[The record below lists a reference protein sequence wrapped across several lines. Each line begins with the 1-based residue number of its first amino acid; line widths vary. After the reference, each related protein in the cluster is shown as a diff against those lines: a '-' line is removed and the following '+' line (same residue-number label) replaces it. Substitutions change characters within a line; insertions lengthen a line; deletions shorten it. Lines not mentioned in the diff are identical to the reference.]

1 MVERQTQW
9 TDALLGEASATN
21 AASTQDFYIAAQA
34 SLTELRPRTLKH
46 GDTFALFNRFGDL
59 GAGIASP
66 EGLYHEDIRFLSWLR
81 FTIEGQTPL
90 LLSSTVQSNNAMLDV
105 DLVNPDLRHG
115 DAIEL
120 PKDTI
125 HISRMKFLWNAGCY
139 EIFVVRNFDE
149 KMRRVR
155 LALEFDADFADIF
168 EVRVFVRQSRGRV
181 QSQVRAPDHVRF
193 EYASLDGISRSTE
206 VHFSPQPNEL
216 SPNRA
221 VFELSLQAKQRCAL
235 FATVHCRTDHATLE
249 RDPLIAIRSA
259 RRELRA
265 ATLRAAAL
273 ETSSSGVNETLCRS
287 IADIGMLVTDT
298 ENGPFPY
305 AGVPWFATAFGRD
318 GLVTALQMLWIY
330 PSLARGVWRVAFPG
344 CHTIALG

>member
-21 AASTQDFYIAAQA
+21 AASTQDFSIAAQA

-168 EVRVFVRQSRGRV
+168 EVRGFVRQSRGRV
-181 QSQVRAPDHVRF
+181 QSHNGSIWPHDNALI
-193 EYASLDGISRSTE
+193 AMGLSRYGHSTE
-206 VHFSPQPNEL
+206 VTEIATAIFDAAAHMDLRRLPELFCGTTRGRDKGPILYPVACAPQAWAAAAPFGL
-216 SPNRA
+216 
-221 VFELSLQAKQRCAL
+221 LQACLGLEVDAAKRV
-235 FATVHCRTDHATLE
+235 VHLSHPRLPASLE
-249 RDPLIAIRSA
+249 WLRIRRLPVGGA
-259 RRELRA
+259 RLDLLLRRHDADVAVNVLHRE
-265 ATLRAAAL
+265 
-273 ETSSSGVNETLCRS
+273 GDV
-287 IADIGMLVTDT
+287 D
-298 ENGPFPY
+298 
-305 AGVPWFATAFGRD
+305 
-318 GLVTALQMLWIY
+318 
-330 PSLARGVWRVAFPG
+330 VAVR
-344 CHTIALG
+344 L